1 MKLKNISVML
11 MIVIRGQ
18 QDGWMDDQSY
28 YDVEYF
34 YDDSEDEA
42 NDVDYSRKPV
52 PILLS
57 IVLVV
62 RYVKYPSF
70 ILYRQVF
77 QINAPACKGK
87 YEYDTI
93 FSVTS
98 SEEHSCSRCGRAGAS
113 WTVPTSAS
121 SPSPL
126 LGSET

>member
-1 MKLKNISVML
+1 

-70 ILYRQVF
+70 ILYIQ
-77 QINAPACKGK
+77 A
-87 YEYDTI
+87 
-93 FSVTS
+93 SVSNYCT
-98 SEEHSCSRCGRAGAS
+98 CLQRRI
-113 WTVPTSAS
+113 
-121 SPSPL
+121 
-126 LGSET
+126 